1 MAICKR
7 GYDQATQHMGVAS
20 HLFYWWYL
28 YIYVLQIYY
37 KDIISNVNMFNLKTD
52 FFQEGMGPSKLFAF
66 NGINARNTLGDANV
80 RQVVSDK
87 SSNVYLFGG
96 SFPSVNFERAKC

>member
-1 MAICKR
+1 
-7 GYDQATQHMGVAS
+7 
-20 HLFYWWYL
+20 
-28 YIYVLQIYY
+28 
-37 KDIISNVNMFNLKTD
+37 MFNLKTD

-96 SFPSVNFERAKC
+96 SLPSVNFDRAKC